1 MADTRYTET
10 VDASRWADAL
20 LGGAAAFAILLA
32 IVMFAGGET
41 LAAVIAGLVGIAM
54 FAAFRTFTTLRIE
67 LDDDEVRASF
77 GNFQHSIPLS
87 DIRQVT
93 VQRYAWLPHGGWG
106 IRFSFSG
113 RRAYSVP
120 FLRTGVQFSVGSSER
135 WYLSSARPQELAAAV
150 LSALGEREA
159 TR

>member
-113 RRAYSVP
+113 RRA
-120 FLRTGVQFSVGSSER
+120 
-135 WYLSSARPQELAAAV
+135 
-150 LSALGEREA
+150 
-159 TR
+159 